1 MNHLLYPILLIIVL
15 NAQAANPILIAS
27 IPKCGTF
34 LLAECVKKIT
44 PITLCH
50 AESDHLVISDKDIQK
65 KKNIVG
71 HALPALND
79 LNKLREAGYKIIFI
93 YRDPRDQ
100 AVSMIRMTKE
110 TTWFP
115 HLKKIPFDNALTHWI
130 SHTSALY
137 TGKNHWVNP
146 ELKMFK
152 GVNDLYHR
160 YLQWLDYVDE
170 GLVYVTTYERLA
182 GPKSGG
188 SEEIQVQELINIAQH
203 IGAELPR
210 DKAIQIARTIHGPV
224 KPDRKKIG
232 TWKKFFK
239 RSHIEQFKKVAGS
252 LLIDLGYESDLNW

>member
-1 MNHLLYPILLIIVL
+1 MNNLLYIILLIIVL
-15 NAQAANPILIAS
+15 NAQAANPILITS
-27 IPKCGTF
+27 IPKCGT
-34 LLAECVKKIT
+34 LLLTECVKKIA

-50 AESDHLVISDKDIQK
+50 SESDHLVISDKDIQER
-65 KKNIVG
+65 KNIVG
-71 HALPALND
+71 HALPTLNN
-79 LNKLREAGYKIIFI
+79 LNKLREAGYKVIFI

-100 AVSMIRMTKE
+100 AVSMIRMAKE

-115 HLKKIPFDNALTHWI
+115 HLKKMPFDNALTHWI
-130 SHTSALY
+130 SNTSALY
-137 TGKNHWVNP
+137 SNVSHWLNP
-146 ELKMFK
+146 ELKSF
-152 GVNDLYHR
+152 GDINDLYHR
-160 YLQWLDYVDE
+160 YLKWEDYVDE

-188 SEEIQVQELINIAQH
+188 SEEIQVQELINIAKH
-203 IGAELPR
+203 IGAELSK

-239 RSHIEQFKKVAGS
+239 RSHIKQFKQVAGS